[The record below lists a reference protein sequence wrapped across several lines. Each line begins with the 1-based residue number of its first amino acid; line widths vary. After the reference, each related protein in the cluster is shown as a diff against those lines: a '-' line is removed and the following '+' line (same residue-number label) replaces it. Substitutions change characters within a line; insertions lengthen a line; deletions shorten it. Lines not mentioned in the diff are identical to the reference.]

1 MVGTGMRALPGFAGL
16 WGLARS
22 AVIYGANPWKRRR
35 ARAFYAGLIRPGHL
49 AFDVGAHLGDRTTVF
64 LALGARVVAVEPQ
77 PLLAEFLARLHGRTP
92 EFALVRAA
100 LGAKTGEATLLI
112 ADSNPTVATLSP
124 EWIAEIGRD
133 PGFTGIDWSR

>member
-22 AVIYGANPWKRRR
+22 AVIYRANPWKRRR

-49 AFDVGAHLGDRTTVF
+49 AFDVGAHLGDRTAGF

-77 PLLAEFLARLHGRTP
+77 PLLAEILDRLHGGAR
-92 EFALVRAA
+92 EFVPVRAA
-100 LGAKTGEATLLI
+100 LGPAPHEAALLV
-112 ADSNPTVATLSP
+112 ADSNPPIATLAP
-124 EWIAEIGRD
+124 EW
-133 PGFTGIDWSR
+133 